1 MTFSDWPWR
10 HWCRLR
16 GDAPAVRL
24 NDVILSWRQL
34 CAEVNALAAGFRAQG
49 VNEGE
54 GVLLRAYNQ
63 PSALLAWLALLQCGA
78 RVLPLNPQLP
88 PSLLAVLLPSLDL
101 RYALVLNGDP
111 LALDFTPL
119 TLQRAAGIRRCH
131 GAKNVWRR

>member
-24 NDVILSWRQL
+24 NDVVLSWRQL

-63 PSALLAWLALLQCGA
+63 PSALLAWLALL
-78 RVLPLNPQLP
+78 VL
-88 PSLLAVLLPSLDL
+88 SSSAAEKDL
-101 RYALVLNGDP
+101 RSNRLI
-111 LALDFTPL
+111 
-119 TLQRAAGIRRCH
+119 AGSIQF
-131 GAKNVWRR
+131 KNYL

>member
-10 HWCRLR
+10 HWRRLR

-24 NDVILSWRQL
+24 NDVVLNWRQL
-34 CAEVNALAAGFRAQG
+34 CAEVDALAAGFRAQG

-78 RVLPLNPQLP
+78 RCFL
-88 PSLLAVLLPSLDL
+88 
-101 RYALVLNGDP
+101 
-111 LALDFTPL
+111 
-119 TLQRAAGIRRCH
+119 
-131 GAKNVWRR
+131 